1 MDRLNAISDRF
12 FRLIAIVAGVGVLVM
27 MVHICGDVILRT
39 LTGRPLPATV
49 EIVSRYY
56 MLIVAFLPLA
66 WVERQDGMISVEFI
80 DGVMGAG
87 TMRLSNAIVGLLSAL
102 IYVVLAWTSGEA
114 ALSQVA
120 NRSFV
125 IVLNSRVPVW
135 PGYLLLPA
143 GFTLAAIAVLLKT
156 ATRVMA
162 RPVETRT

>member
-12 FRLIAIVAGVGVLVM
+12 FRLIAILAGAGVLVM

-80 DGVMGAG
+80 DGMMGPA
-87 TMRLSNAIVGLLSAL
+87 MLRLSNAIVGILSAL
-102 IYVVLAWTSGEA
+102 VYVVLAWTSGEA
-114 ALSQVA
+114 ALAQLE
-120 NRSFV
+120 NRAFV
-125 IVLNSRVPVW
+125 IVLNASVPVW
-135 PGYLLLPA
+135 PGYLILPA
-143 GFTLAAIAVLLKT
+143 GFTLAGIAVLLKT
-156 ATRVMA
+156 ATRALA